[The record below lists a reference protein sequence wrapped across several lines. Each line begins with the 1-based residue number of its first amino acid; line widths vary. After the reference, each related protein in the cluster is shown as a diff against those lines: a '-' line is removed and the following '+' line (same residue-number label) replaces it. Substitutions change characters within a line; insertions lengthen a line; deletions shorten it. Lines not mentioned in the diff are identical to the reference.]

1 MVKTVV
7 MARTGDVVVAR
18 HEVGIMTWDVVTS
31 SMITW
36 LQTDVVTTVKAAETV
51 MWTVS
56 IRDTR
61 TPALMLDVRTLFL
74 FP

>member
-1 MVKTVV
+1 MVKAVV

-18 HEVGIMTWDVVTS
+18 NEVGIMTWDVVTS
-31 SMITW
+31 SVIAW
-36 LQTDVVTTVKAAETV
+36 LQTDIVTTVKAAETL

-61 TPALMLDVRTLFL
+61 TPALMLDVRTLCL
-74 FP
+74 LP

>member
-18 HEVGIMTWDVVTS
+18 HKVGIMTWDVVTS
-31 SMITW
+31 SMIPW

-61 TPALMLDVRTLFL
+61 TPALMLNVRTLCV